1 MLADSLARETS
12 CCDSLKSLELRIHLL
27 NKMTLALR
35 AIHVLNLISP
45 GSLPILGLHIPDVE
59 CRMERLFGR
68 LRFLGGR
75 IDDR

>member
-1 MLADSLARETS
+1 M
-12 CCDSLKSLELRIHLL
+12 L